1 VHRKKHQ
8 RTRRRTCL
16 PALTPVGSS
25 SLVPNI
31 FPGVG
36 VGAGPDHPCPEWPL
50 SSDLLFLASSSAVDP
65 YMLLAGT
72 PERRCRTAPHHT
84 HVPAVPDR
92 VPACLPALFYVLGM
106 QKGQEWARI
115 YAVVPCCFGGGA
127 GPSPARRCT
136 LISYHPSI
144 PVACQVRL
152 TNQP

>member
-1 VHRKKHQ
+1 MPHRTTHMFQ
-8 RTRRRTCL
+8 QC
-16 PALTPVGSS
+16 PIE
-25 SLVPNI
+25 SL
-31 FPGVG
+31 
-36 VGAGPDHPCPEWPL
+36 
-50 SSDLLFLASSSAVDP
+50 
-65 YMLLAGT
+65 
-72 PERRCRTAPHHT
+72 
-84 HVPAVPDR
+84 
-92 VPACLPALFYVLGM
+92 PACLHFLCAGM